1 MASTYSSRL
10 RIELIGTGEQS
21 GTWGITTNTNL
32 GTLIEEAI
40 AGVASITMTDA
51 DYTLTTANGATDQAR
66 QMVLNMSGTL
76 SATRNVICPAVQK
89 LYVVQ
94 NATTGGYSITIKT
107 AAGTGV
113 AVPNGTATLV
123 YCDGTNVVPAMDAF
137 TGNLVIGD
145 SSADTLTINSTVQPG
160 VVISG
165 SSSSNAL
172 RVTQTGSGNA
182 LLVEDAANPDGSPFV
197 IDASGNVGI
206 GLTAPAYGFNS
217 RKDTTISDVQ
227 MASATYDS
235 VSFSVSAQEADPNA
249 VFFSPDGRNM
259 YVMGPAGDDVNQ
271 YILSTAWTVSSATYV
286 RVFSVSSQDSAPV
299 GLYFREDGLKMYI
312 VGQTNDT
319 VYQYALTSPW
329 DISTASYESK
339 SFSVAGQ
346 DITPAGIY
354 FRDNGTRMFMVG
366 STGDAVYQYNLA
378 TAWDVSTASYIQS
391 FSVASQ
397 EVTPQDISFVNDGT
411 RMFILGSNDDDI
423 TIYNLTT
430 PWDISTASYSSTQFS
445 VASQENAPTGLYVRP
460 DGLKMYVVGLTND
473 TVYQYSVPSLSTRL
487 VGATE
492 ILGSADVWQDI
503 TVYGTGYF
511 KNAFQVPISST
522 TTAAPAAGYIRFN
535 TTTVSF
541 EGYNGTDWSQVGGG
555 ATGGGTDNVF
565 YLNDQTVTTN
575 YSIPSGQNAGTF
587 GPVTINSGVTV
598 TVPSG
603 SVWTVV

>member
-66 QMVLNMSGTL
+66 QMVLNLSGTL
-76 SATRNVICPAVQK
+76 SATRNVICPSVQK
-89 LYVVQ
+89 IYIVQ
-94 NATTGGYSITIKT
+94 NATTGGQSIVIKT
-107 AAGTGV
+107 SAGTGV
-113 AVPNGTATLV
+113 TVPNGTATLV
-123 YCDGTNVVPAMDAF
+123 YCNGTNVVPAMDSF

-165 SSSSNAL
+165 SSSGNAL
-172 RVTQTGSGNA
+172 RVTQTGAGNA
-182 LLVEDAANPDGSPFV
+182 LLVEDAANPDSSPFV
-197 IDASGNVGI
+197 IDASGNIGI
-206 GLTAPAYGFNS
+206 GMTTPAYGFNS

-235 VSFSVSAQEADPNA
+235 VSKSISAQETDPTA
-249 VFFSPDGRNM
+249 LFFSPDGRNM
-259 YVMGPAGDDVNQ
+259 YVMGISGDDVNQ
-271 YILSTAWTVSSATYV
+271 YLLSTPWVASSATYV
-286 RVFSVSSQDSAPV
+286 RIFSLSGQDTAPH
-299 GLYFREDGLKMYI
+299 GLYFREDGLKMYM

-319 VYQYALTSPW
+319 VYQYALTAPW
-329 DISTASYESK
+329 DLSTASYESK
-339 SFSVAGQ
+339 SFSVSAQ
-346 DITPAGIY
+346 DITPTGIY

-391 FSVASQ
+391 FSISGQ
-397 EVTPQDISFVNDGT
+397 ETIPEDISFVNDGT
-411 RMFILGSNDDDI
+411 RMFVLGSNGDDV

-430 PWDISTASYSSTQFS
+430 PWDISTASYSSTQVS
-445 VASQENAPTGLYVRP
+445 VSSQELTPSGFYVRP
-460 DGLKMYVVGLTND
+460 DGLKMYVVGTTND
-473 TVYQYSVPSLSTRL
+473 TVYQYSIPSLTTRL
-487 VGATE
+487 VGSTE
-492 ILGSADVWQDI
+492 VLGSAELWQDL
-503 TVYGTGYF
+503 TVYGAGYF
-511 KNAFQVPISST
+511 KNAFQVPISTST
-522 TTAAPAAGYIRFN
+522 DAAPAAGYIRFN

-541 EGYNGTDWSQVGGG
+541 EGFNGTDWSQVGGG

-587 GPVTINSGVTV
+587 GPVTINSSVTV

-603 SVWTVV
+603 STWTVV